1 MAEADAA
8 NAPAAAPPEPPKPPR
23 SRFLAWLARRPFKVL
38 TLLCLLLW
46 LPGILSLPA
55 LDRDESRFA
64 ESSRQM
70 IDSGNLIDIRFGQ
83 VPRYKKPVGIY
94 WAQAAATGI
103 ASHVYGWVGDHSH
116 IWTYRLPSLLGGIVS
131 AWLTFWLASSLFGAE
146 AGLLA
151 ALLMATSILL
161 TAEATIATTDA
172 VLLATVLGTQG
183 VLIRIHEGPVSRRM
197 ALAGW
202 AAMAIGIL
210 IKGPVTPAVA
220 AVTILVLAAWNFR
233 QQRWQSFSWL
243 KGAEPLRGLALLLA
257 IVLPWLIA
265 IAIQTHGDFFRQSLG
280 DDFAAKVAGGQESHG
295 APPGYYLLLSSLSF
309 WPAIAFIAPGIG
321 LAITRRAEPAIR
333 FLIAWAVGWWVL
345 VEAVP
350 TKLPHYVL
358 PAYPA
363 LAILAALWLLAP
375 KTAEPVAA
383 TAPAPEKNA
392 RDGDEAAPVVAAPK
406 PKKDWRRWLVW
417 LAALQFL
424 LGLAALVAGPVELPR
439 LYGDGGDA
447 LLFYNLHQS
456 QLVMGLSGAAA
467 LAGLVALI
475 MLVCGMRLGVLIP
488 ALLALFIVTPTL
500 TVLTAPGLSQFW
512 VSRDLAA
519 LVAKDSEQGDPPPVL
534 AGYEEPSL
542 VFALGADTGLS
553 DGKGAAE
560 IGAKGGG
567 LALVDDA
574 ERPQF
579 LARLAELQADATALD
594 EVSGFNYSR
603 GKTVHVTVYR
613 VSSLNPVT
621 RPTVH

>member
-1 MAEADAA
+1 MSEE
-8 NAPAAAPPEPPKPPR
+8 APAAAPPEPPKQPQ

-38 TLLCLLLW
+38 ALLCLLLW
-46 LPGILSLPA
+46 VPGILSLPA

-70 IDSGNLIDIRFGQ
+70 IDTGNVIDIRFGQ

-103 ASHVYGWVGDHSH
+103 AGHVYGWIGDHSH
-116 IWTYRLPSLLGGIVS
+116 IWTYRLPSLLGGIAS

-172 VLLATVLGTQG
+172 VLLATVLGTQC
-183 VLIRIHEGPVSRRM
+183 VLMRLHEGQVSKRL

-202 AAMAIGIL
+202 AAMAVGIL

-220 AVTILVLAAWNFR
+220 LVTILVLAAWNFR
-233 QQRWQSFSWL
+233 QQRWRSFAWL
-243 KGAEPLRGLALLLA
+243 RGAEPWRGLALLLA

-280 DDFAAKVAGGQESHG
+280 NDFAAKVAGGQESHG

-333 FLIAWAVGWWVL
+333 FLIAWGAGWWVL

-363 LAILAALWLLAP
+363 FAILAALWLLAP
-375 KTAEPVAA
+375 KAAEPV
-383 TAPAPEKNA
+383 TAVAPTPASEA
-392 RDGDEAAPVVAAPK
+392 GGDEATAAPPPPK
-406 PKKDWRRWLVW
+406 PRKDWRRWLVW

-424 LGLAALVAGPVELPR
+424 VGLAALVAGPVELPS
-439 LYGDGGDA
+439 LYGDGSDP
-447 LLFYNLHQS
+447 LLIANLYQS
-456 QLVMGLSGAAA
+456 QLAMGLSGLAA
-467 LAGLVALI
+467 LCGLVALI
-475 MLVCGMRLGVLIP
+475 MLICGMRLGVLIP
-488 ALLALFIVTPTL
+488 ALLALLVATPTL
-500 TVLTAPGLSQFW
+500 TAFTAPRLTQFW

-560 IGAKGGG
+560 AGAKGGG

-579 LARLAELQADATALD
+579 LARLAELQADATAMD
-594 EVSGFNYSR
+594 EVNGFNYSR
-603 GKTVHVTVYR
+603 GKKVHVTVYR
-613 VSSLNPVT
+613 VAPLNPVT
-621 RPTVH
+621 RPMVH